1 VPGTQQDRRQRVVL
15 LGASNLTA
23 GFHIVLRAAA
33 ELLGAPLEVHAALGR
48 GRSYGADSHFFLR
61 RLGGI
66 AGCGLWPTLES
77 GDRRPA
83 FALVTDVGNDLP
95 FGAAPR
101 TILGWIEQALDR
113 LQAVEARTV
122 ITTLPLANVLRLPAW
137 EFELWRRVMFPF
149 HRIERTAVLEGAQ
162 EVDQGLRRLA
172 SARGLALVEPAPDWY
187 GRDPIHIAR
196 ARRAS
201 AWREVLAAWG
211 PPSHGAC
218 LPRLPPTWTLA
229 PAQRWILGVEGR
241 RSQPCA
247 RLEDGTTLALW

>member
-1 VPGTQQDRRQRVVL
+1 VL

-23 GFHIVLRAAA
+23 GFHAVLRTSA
-33 ELLGAPLEVHAALGR
+33 ELLGAPLEVHAAMGR
-48 GRSYGADSHFFLR
+48 GRSYGADSSFFVR

-66 AGCGLWPTLES
+66 AGCGLWPALER
-77 GDRRPA
+77 GEPRPTY
-83 FALVTDVGNDLP
+83 ALLTDVGNDLP

-113 LQAVEARTV
+113 LQAIEARTV

-149 HRIERTAVLEGAQ
+149 HGVSRTAVLDGARA
-162 EVDQGLRRLA
+162 VDQGLRRLA
-172 SARGLALVEPAPDWY
+172 RERGLALIEPAPGWY

-196 ARRAS
+196 ARRAE
-201 AWREVLAAWG
+201 AWRQVLAPWG
-211 PPSHGAC
+211 AAGHGAP
-218 LPRLPPTWTLA
+218 LPRLPATWTLA
-229 PAQRWILGVEGR
+229 PAQRWILGVEGLA
-241 RSQPCA
+241 SQPCA

>member
-1 VPGTQQDRRQRVVL
+1 ML

-23 GFHIVLRAAA
+23 GFHDVLKTAAD
-33 ELLGAPLEVHAALGR
+33 LLGAPLEVHAALGR
-48 GRSYGADSHFFLR
+48 GRSYGAASTFLAR
-61 RLGGI
+61 RMGGI
-66 AGCGLWPTLES
+66 AGCGLWPALARGTP
-77 GDRRPA
+77 RA
-83 FALVTDVGNDLP
+83 TFALLTDVGNDLP

-149 HRIERTAVLEGAQ
+149 HRIERSAVLEGAVL
-162 EVDQGLRRLA
+162 VDQGLRRLA
-172 SARGLALVEPAPDWY
+172 SERGLALVEPAPDWY

-196 ARRAS
+196 ARRAL
-201 AWREVLAAWG
+201 AWRRVLEGWG
-211 PPSHGAC
+211 VSAQGAR
-218 LPRLPPTWTLA
+218 LPKLPPTWTLA